1 MIDFEPIVTK
11 HLLDDPAIQSMTN
24 GRVFAGDFP
33 LEFKAEFP
41 HILVAEM
48 DNVDVEYTDN
58 KATHSEIDIQ
68 INIWIQASE
77 SISAIQQ
84 AVDQKMKALGCKRI
98 TVSSFN
104 EIERNAFRRAFLYRT
119 IVKH

>member
-1 MIDFEPIVTK
+1 MIMIDFQPIVTK
-11 HLLDDPAIQSMTN
+11 HLLDAPAIQSMTS

-58 KATHSEIDIQ
+58 KAT
-68 INIWIQASE
+68 
-77 SISAIQQ
+77 
-84 AVDQKMKALGCKRI
+84 
-98 TVSSFN
+98 
-104 EIERNAFRRAFLYRT
+104 
-119 IVKH
+119 